1 MRRNRYHQRKRK
13 RKCRPKRRGDN
24 SNVSPDANPSKQ
36 ISNRQTPRSRS
47 ESRCSC
53 TIKMLTERHE
63 CIAQIT
69 VDRLCSKRKK
79 TNASEKRKKNAT
91 KGKEKR
97 RNNVPTISP
106 LAIFAS
112 LSSAWMSAIASLME
126 LCTTTSGAVAM
137 LRESSS
143 IRFGATVSISGGV
156 SLIKTAGGAAKD
168 KEDASAISNTLL
180 LFLCF
185 SISTRSISGALFVLT
200 TPPASGGGIIIASP
214 PKIARVLTLFLFS
227 LRI

>member
-1 MRRNRYHQRKRK
+1 
-13 RKCRPKRRGDN
+13 
-24 SNVSPDANPSKQ
+24 
-36 ISNRQTPRSRS
+36 
-47 ESRCSC
+47 
-53 TIKMLTERHE
+53 
-63 CIAQIT
+63 
-69 VDRLCSKRKK
+69 
-79 TNASEKRKKNAT
+79 
-91 KGKEKR
+91 
-97 RNNVPTISP
+97 
-106 LAIFAS
+106 
-112 LSSAWMSAIASLME
+112 MSAIASLME

-214 PKIARVLTLFLFS
+214 PKIARVLTPFLFS
-227 LRI
+227 SRIPTSSSSSSPFLNFLLPCSLRDDDDDEKFLKLRNDKVLFVRTQRAEAENEDDKTHRRLKLVVLTVEIVKIPTLPLIVMMLARVVTNVRANFCLKFIQNADQRREKKEEKKEVLGSC

>member
-1 MRRNRYHQRKRK
+1 
-13 RKCRPKRRGDN
+13 
-24 SNVSPDANPSKQ
+24 
-36 ISNRQTPRSRS
+36 
-47 ESRCSC
+47 
-53 TIKMLTERHE
+53 
-63 CIAQIT
+63 
-69 VDRLCSKRKK
+69 
-79 TNASEKRKKNAT
+79 
-91 KGKEKR
+91 
-97 RNNVPTISP
+97 
-106 LAIFAS
+106 
-112 LSSAWMSAIASLME
+112 MSAIASLME

-214 PKIARVLTLFLFS
+214 PKIARVLTPFLFS
-227 LRI
+227 LRIPTSSSSSSPFLNFLLPCSLRDDDDEKFLKLRNDKVLFARTQRAEADEDDKKHRRLKLVVLTVEIVKIPTLPLIVMMLARVVTNVRANFCLKFIQNADQKKREKRREKRGFGSC